1 MNSKS
6 GQAARTEIAEQHDA
20 VAIRIYGARAHN
32 LKDIDLEI
40 PRNQLVVIT
49 GPSGSG
55 KSSLARDTLCA
66 ESQRQ
71 YVESLSIYARQF
83 FSQMERPD
91 VDLVEG
97 LQPTISIDQGTSLRN
112 PRSTVA
118 TLTETY
124 DYLRLLMARLGQAFC
139 HQCGNAIAQQTPKQ
153 ILDSIARLPEG
164 TKAMILAPLVRG
176 RKGKHQEIF
185 EQIRKLGFVRAR
197 VDGEV
202 IDVEQV
208 PELSVRKNHDI
219 EAIVDRIVIRPGL
232 SKRTAESIHT
242 AIEYGKGT
250 VILCYLGSDEPA
262 QDREAAKKSK
272 QKNSKR
278 NDGSGDGPFWRDLI
292 FSTRYACPRCEISYD
307 ELEPRTFSFN
317 SPYGACPECDG
328 LGVCYEFD
336 PEIVIP
342 DDQLSLARGA
352 VLPWKGFSK
361 KKLNDQ
367 QDALAP
373 FLKQKKWAWDSPIA
387 KMSAATRRVFLRGND
402 QFIGLLNLL
411 EQELAT
417 TSSSRRQELLESFR
431 GEVTC
436 SACQGSRLCD
446 AARGVQL
453 AGRAIQEITACS
465 VTEAIQFMSQLKF
478 EPVEQPV
485 AEPIMREILRRLQ
498 FLEQVGLDY
507 LTLDRSTDTLSG
519 GELQRVRLATG
530 IGSGLIGICY
540 VLDEPS
546 IGLHSRDNQRLIDAL
561 RNLQQQGNTVLVVEH
576 DEAMMR
582 ASDHLIDLGPTGG
595 QRGGHVVASGNPD
608 TICRNANSIT
618 GKYLSGKAC
627 IPPPKTRR
635 VPRKGHWLELIGA
648 TANNLQHIDVRFPL
662 ETFICITGVSG
673 SGKSSLIH
681 ETLARAAIRKLGG
694 VAPKPAHHRG
704 LRGLEKIEKL
714 ILVDQRPL
722 GRSPRSNPAT
732 FTGIFDNIRKIFAAT
747 KEARA
752 RGFNASRFSFN
763 NKGGRCEAC
772 QGHGER
778 KINMNFLPDMRVPC
792 SECRGKRF
800 NRQTLEVRYRDLSI
814 ADVLDLQIS
823 EGKDFFKNLS
833 SIHRILD
840 CLDQVGLGYLTL
852 GQPSST
858 LSGGEAQRVKLATEL
873 GKNRSGRSFYIL
885 DEPTTGLH
893 FEDLRRLLCVFQQL
907 VDQENTVL
915 VIEHHLNVIQAADW
929 VIDLG
934 PEGGH
939 NGGRVVA
946 SGTPETVA
954 RTPGSVTGAFL
965 EPMLRCTAR

>member
-1 MNSKS
+1 MSSNLRKNATTKKQKQS
-6 GQAARTEIAEQHDA
+6 IAGTINVH
-20 VAIRIYGARAHN
+20 GARAHN
-32 LKDIDLEI
+32 LKNIDLEI

-55 KSSLARDTLCA
+55 KSSLARDTICA

-97 LQPTISIDQGTSLRN
+97 LQPTIAIDQRAGLTN

-118 TLTETY
+118 TLTEIY

-139 HQCGNAIAQQTPKQ
+139 HQCGNAIAQQTPQQ
-153 ILDSIARLPEG
+153 IIESIARLPDG
-164 TKAMILAPLVRG
+164 TKAMILAPIVRG
-176 RKGKHQEIF
+176 RKGKHQETI

-202 IDVEQV
+202 IDVEHI
-208 PELSVRKNHDI
+208 PELSSRKNHHI
-219 EAIVDRIVIRPGL
+219 EAIVDRIILRPGL
-232 SKRTAESIHT
+232 SKRTADSIHT
-242 AIEYGKGT
+242 ALELGNGT
-250 VILCYLGSDEPA
+250 LILCYLEADESKHDQHKSTVSKETSSGVSGSA
-262 QDREAAKKSK
+262 
-272 QKNSKR
+272 
-278 NDGSGDGPFWRDLI
+278 WRDLN
-292 FSTRYACPRCEISYD
+292 FSTLYACPQCQISYD

-317 SPYGACPECDG
+317 SPYGACPQCDG

-336 PEIVIP
+336 PEIIIP
-342 DDQLSLARGA
+342 NDLLSLNKGA
-352 VLPWKGFSK
+352 VVPWRGLAAK
-361 KKLNDQ
+361 KMERHRN
-367 QDALAP
+367 ALAP
-373 FLKQKKWAWDSPIA
+373 FLEEKNWSWDTPLSEMPAEDRGI
-387 KMSAATRRVFLRGND
+387 FLRGNER
-402 QFIGLLNLL
+402 FIGLLNML

-417 TSSSRRQELLESFR
+417 STGASRQEQLESFR
-431 GEVTC
+431 GEVRCAT
-436 SACQGSRLCD
+436 CQGSRLCK
-446 AARGVQL
+446 AARGVRL
-453 AGRAIQEITACS
+453 AGRAIHEITACS
-465 VTEAIQFMSQLKF
+465 VSEARHFVAELQFEQID
-478 EPVEQPV
+478 QPV
-485 AEPIMREILRRLQ
+485 AEPITREILRRLR

-507 LTLDRSTDTLSG
+507 LSLDRSTDTLSG

-546 IGLHSRDNQRLIDAL
+546 IGLHPRDNQRLIDAL
-561 RNLQQQGNTVLVVEH
+561 RDLQQQGNTVLVVEH

-595 QRGGHVVASGNPD
+595 EAGGHVVASGDPK
-608 TICRNANSIT
+608 TVCRDANSIT
-618 GKYLSGKAC
+618 GKYLAGKDF
-627 IPPPKTRR
+627 IPVPTERR
-635 VPRKGHWLELIGA
+635 TPQQGHFLQLLGA
-648 TANNLQHIDVRFPL
+648 TANNLQRVDVQFPL

-694 VAPKPAHHRG
+694 VAPKPAIHRE
-704 LRGLEKIEKL
+704 LLGLEKIEKL
-714 ILVDQRPL
+714 ILVDQKSL

-732 FTGIFDNIRKIFAAT
+732 FTGIFDEIRKIFAAT
-747 KEARA
+747 KEARE

-792 SECRGKRF
+792 GECRGKRF

-814 ADVLDLQIS
+814 ADVLELQIS
-823 EGKDFFKNLS
+823 EAKDFFENFS
-833 SIHRILD
+833 SIHRTLT
-840 CLDQVGLGYLTL
+840 CLAQVGLGYLTL

-873 GKNRSGRSFYIL
+873 GKTRSGRSFYIL

-893 FEDLRRLLCVFQQL
+893 FEDLRHLLSVFQQL
-907 VDQENTVL
+907 VHQGNTVL
-915 VIEHHLNVIQAADW
+915 VIEHHLDVIKAADW

-939 NGGRVVA
+939 QGGRIVA
-946 SGTPETVA
+946 TGTPEKIAQTA
-954 RTPGSVTGAFL
+954 GSVTGHFL
-965 EPMLRCTAR
+965 GPVLSRSVR

>member
-1 MNSKS
+1 MSSKS
-6 GQAARTEIAEQHDA
+6 RQPAKPGTAKQRDAA
-20 VAIRIYGARAHN
+20 AIRIYGARVHN

-55 KSSLARDTLCA
+55 KSSLARDTICA

-97 LQPTISIDQGTSLRN
+97 LQPTIAIDQGASLRN

-118 TLTETY
+118 TLTEIY

-176 RKGKHQEIF
+176 RKGKHQETI

-202 IDVEQV
+202 IDVEQI

-219 EAIVDRIVIRPGL
+219 EAIVDRIVVRPGL

-242 AIEYGKGT
+242 ALDYGEGT
-250 VILCYLGSDEPA
+250 VILCYLESAETTK
-262 QDREAAKKSK
+262 DREAPRGSK
-272 QKNSKR
+272 QKGGGGKES
-278 NDGSGDGPFWRDLI
+278 SWRDLI
-292 FSTRYACPRCEISYD
+292 FSTRYACPRCQISYD

-317 SPYGACPECDG
+317 SPYGACTQCDG

-342 DDQLSLARGA
+342 NDQLSLADGA
-352 VLPWKGFSK
+352 VFPWKGFAK
-361 KKLNDQ
+361 KKLDAQ

-373 FLKQKKWAWDSPIA
+373 FLKQKKWSWDAPLA
-387 KMSAATRRVFLRGND
+387 KMSAATRTVFLRGND

-417 TSSSRRQELLESFR
+417 TSSTRRQELLESFR

-436 SACQGSRLCD
+436 AACQGSRLCD

-453 AGRAIQEITACS
+453 AGRAIHEITASS
-465 VTEAIQFMSQLKF
+465 VTEAFQFMSHLQF

-485 AEPIMREILRRLQ
+485 AEPIMREILQRLQ

-595 QRGGHVVASGNPD
+595 QEGGHVVASGNPD

-618 GKYLSGKAC
+618 GKYLARKAF
-627 IPPPKTRR
+627 IPAPKTRR
-635 VPRKGHWLELIGA
+635 SPQEGHCLELLGA
-648 TANNLQHIDVRFPL
+648 SANNLQRVDVQFPL

-714 ILVDQRPL
+714 VLVDQRPL

-732 FTGIFDNIRKIFAAT
+732 FTGIFDDIRKIFAAT
-747 KEARA
+747 KEARG

-823 EGKDFFKNLS
+823 EGMEFFENFS
-833 SIHRILD
+833 SIHRILT
-840 CLDQVGLGYLTL
+840 CLNQVGLGYLTL

-873 GKNRSGRSFYIL
+873 GKTRSGRSFYIL

-893 FEDLRRLLCVFQQL
+893 FEDLRRLLSVFQQL
-907 VDQENTVL
+907 VDQGNTVL
-915 VIEHHLNVIQAADW
+915 VIEHHLDVIQAADW
-929 VIDLG
+929 IIDLG

-946 SGTPETVA
+946 SGTPEAVA
-954 RTPGSVTGAFL
+954 QTPGSVTGTFL
-965 EPMLRCTAR
+965 GPVLRRTVR

>member
-1 MNSKS
+1 MGLKS
-6 GQAARTEIAEQHDA
+6 DQAAKTKKADQHEA
-20 VAIRIYGARAHN
+20 AAIRIYGARVHN

-97 LQPTISIDQGTSLRN
+97 LQPTISIDQGISLRN

-176 RKGKHQEIF
+176 RKGKHQETF
-185 EQIRKLGFVRAR
+185 EQIRKFGFVRAR

-202 IDVEQV
+202 IDVEQI

-242 AIEYGKGT
+242 ALEYGEGT
-250 VILCYLGSDEPA
+250 IILCYLESDEPA
-262 QDREAAKKSK
+262 KDREAARASK
-272 QKNSKR
+272 QKV
-278 NDGSGDGPFWRDLI
+278 GSGKEPSWRDLV
-292 FSTRYACPRCEISYD
+292 FSTRYACPRCQISYD

-317 SPYGACPECDG
+317 SPYGACTQCDG

-342 DDQLSLARGA
+342 DDQLSLAGGA
-352 VLPWKGFSK
+352 VLPWKGFTK

-373 FLKQKKWAWDSPIA
+373 FLKQKKWAWDAPIA
-387 KMSAATRRVFLRGND
+387 KMSAATRKVFLRGND
-402 QFIGLLNLL
+402 QYIGLLNLL
-411 EQELAT
+411 EKELAT
-417 TSSSRRQELLESFR
+417 TSSSRRQEQLESFR

-446 AARGVQL
+446 AGRGVQL
-453 AGRAIQEITACS
+453 AGRAIHEITACS
-465 VTEAIQFMSQLKF
+465 VTEAIQFISQLQF
-478 EPVEQPV
+478 EPDEQPV
-485 AEPIMREILRRLQ
+485 AEPIIREVLRRLQ

-595 QRGGHVVASGNPD
+595 QHGGHVVASGNPD

-618 GKYLSGKAC
+618 GKYLSGKAF
-627 IPPPKTRR
+627 IPSPKTRR
-635 VPRKGHWLELIGA
+635 VPQKDRWLELLGA

-662 ETFICITGVSG
+662 ETFICVTGVSG

-681 ETLARAAIRKLGG
+681 ETFARAAIRKLGG
-694 VAPKPAHHRG
+694 VAPKPAHHRS

-714 ILVDQRPL
+714 VLVDQRPL

-732 FTGIFDNIRKIFAAT
+732 FTGIFVDIRKIFAAS

-763 NKGGRCEAC
+763 NKGGRCEAW

-823 EGKDFFKNLS
+823 EGKDFFENFS

-893 FEDLRRLLCVFQQL
+893 FEDLRRLLSVFQQL

-915 VIEHHLNVIQAADW
+915 VIEHHLDVIQAADW

-934 PEGGH
+934 PEGGQ

-954 RTPGSVTGAFL
+954 QTPGSVTGAFL
-965 EPMLRCTAR
+965 DPVLRRTAH